1 MANEGIA
8 GGERDAAEQW
18 KTARERW
25 VHEDALVN
33 QRMTWL
39 LHSQGLLFA
48 AYGLVAKSV
57 FDGKLA
63 TASGAPATPGAAE
76 LAEPL
81 RRVFS
86 LIPVLGIG
94 TCIAIAL
101 GVFAAWSAQERVGR
115 DFARSSRVP
124 VGVSKETTFLGRL
137 TAVLLPLFFVSGW
150 IYLLAS

>member
-1 MANEGIA
+1 MANEGSS
-8 GGERDAAEQW
+8 GSQCDVAEQW

-25 VHEDALVN
+25 IYEDALVN
-33 QRMTWL
+33 QRMIWL
-39 LHSQGLLFA
+39 LQSQGLLFA

-63 TASGAPATPGAAE
+63 AASGSPGMSGTAE

-86 LIPVLGIG
+86 LIPLLGIG
-94 TCIAIAL
+94 MSIAIAL

-115 DFARSSRVP
+115 DFARHSQVP

>member
-8 GGERDAAEQW
+8 GSQRDAAEQW

-25 VHEDALVN
+25 IYEDALVN
-33 QRMTWL
+33 QRMIWL
-39 LHSQGLLFA
+39 LQSQGLLFA

-57 FDGKLA
+57 FDGKLVA
-63 TASGAPATPGAAE
+63 ASGSPKGTAE

-86 LIPVLGIG
+86 LIPLLGIG
-94 TCIAIAL
+94 MSIAIAL

-115 DFARSSRVP
+115 DFSRHSQVP